1 MMGPRIGG
9 LPSGK
14 TLAPCQQPRHTRTV
28 LLVYLGIC
36 ALLPVTILSGWYS
49 IVTLLSF
56 SLRYTIDPL
65 PLSLFLLSFS
75 LPYRTRDIFTI
86 SLSLSLSSGRK

>member
-14 TLAPCQQPRHTRTV
+14 TLAPCQLPPHTRTV

-56 SLRYTIDPL
+56 SLRYTTDRDIFAVF
-65 PLSLFLLSFS
+65 LSLFRAKIIERGAKEL
-75 LPYRTRDIFTI
+75 
-86 SLSLSLSSGRK
+86 